1 MIGRRRVVTLLV
13 LTALLLLTL
22 DLRGAAGLNVV
33 RSGFVQVMSPVE
45 TAARVVT
52 RPVTNT
58 WRAVTTFDEVREE
71 NLDLREQIDA
81 QRGNEIAARNAII
94 QNQQLRALNA
104 LESLTDIPS
113 VTAGIIGESP
123 SNIDQVVEID
133 RGRRDGIQVGMA
145 AANEAGLIG
154 KVTSVF
160 ENSSLVMLV
169 TDARYAVEVKVVS
182 ADPAAADDETVTEAT
197 VPSGRTLEE
206 LAQIAAEQEGG
217 ADSDDPSA
225 GPDAV
230 LDLDALGDFSTD
242 AELSPT
248 EADELVRRA
257 LAEADAT
264 APEVA
269 ELGALAASNETTL
282 ADMVRSLGGAD
293 LAVRV
298 AREILEARLEVGS
311 SVVRPTEEPTEEV
324 LSETGA
330 LRGQGQG
337 RLPQVDFVVSAPTLA
352 ELKVGDFVVTAG
364 GSTSLAPPDIPVGTV
379 VNIITSPGSAGS
391 QLEILPSP
399 DLSSLRFVRIL
410 LYKPSVEINQ

>member
-1 MIGRRRVVTLLV
+1 MIGRRRVVALLV

-22 DLRGAAGLNVV
+22 DLRGVAGLNVV

-52 RPVTNT
+52 RPVTNA
-58 WRAVTTFDEVREE
+58 WRAVTTFDDVREE
-71 NLDLREQIDA
+71 NRNLREQIDA

-94 QNQQLRALNA
+94 ENQQLRALNA

-145 AANEAGLIG
+145 VANEAGLIG

-160 ENSSLVMLV
+160 ENSSLIMLV

-182 ADPAAADDETVTEAT
+182 ADPVVGEDEAVTAVT
-197 VPSGRTLEE
+197 TPSGFTLEE
-206 LAQIAAEQEGG
+206 LEVIAAEQEGI
-217 ADSDDPSA
+217 DESVDPSA
-225 GPDAV
+225 DGGEPAE
-230 LDLDALGDFSTD
+230 AITD
-242 AELSPT
+242 DGLSPI

-257 LAEADAT
+257 LAEAEAT

-269 ELGALAASNETTL
+269 ELVALAAANETTL
-282 ADMVRSLGGAD
+282 ADMVRSLGGAE

-298 AREILEARLEVGS
+298 AREILEARSDVDSFVGG
-311 SVVRPTEEPTEEV
+311 PAEEPTQEV
-324 LSETGA
+324 LRETGA
-330 LRGQGQG
+330 LRGQGPG
-337 RLPQVDFVVSAPTLA
+337 RLPQVDFVVSAPSLA
-352 ELKVGDFVVTAG
+352 ELKVGDFVLTAG
-364 GSTSLAPPDIPVGTV
+364 GRTSLAPPDIPVGTV

>member
-1 MIGRRRVVTLLV
+1 MIGRRRVVALLV

-22 DLRGAAGLNVV
+22 DLRGVAGLNVV
-33 RSGFVQVMSPVE
+33 RSGFVQVMSPIE
-45 TAARVVT
+45 TAARVVA
-52 RPVTNT
+52 RPVTNA

-71 NLDLREQIDA
+71 NLNLREQIDA

-94 QNQQLRALNA
+94 ENQQLRALNA

-145 AANEAGLIG
+145 VANEAGLIG

-160 ENSSLVMLV
+160 ENSSLIMLV

-182 ADPAAADDETVTEAT
+182 ADPVSGEDESVTVVT
-197 VPSGRTLEE
+197 VPSGLTLEE
-206 LAQIAAEQEGG
+206 LEEIAAEQEGI
-217 ADSDDPSA
+217 AESVDPSV
-225 GPDAV
+225 DA
-230 LDLDALGDFSTD
+230 DEFAEAITD
-242 AELSPT
+242 VGLSPVV
-248 EADELVRRA
+248 ADESVRRA
-257 LAEADAT
+257 LAEAGAT
-264 APEVA
+264 APDVA
-269 ELGALAASNETTL
+269 ELVTLAAANETTL
-282 ADMVRSLGGAD
+282 ADMVRSLGGAE

-298 AREILEARLEVGS
+298 AREILEARSEVDSFVGE
-311 SVVRPTEEPTEEV
+311 PAEEPIEEV
-324 LSETGA
+324 LRETGA
-330 LRGQGQG
+330 LRGQGPG
-337 RLPQVDFVVSAPTLA
+337 RLPQVDFVVSAPSLA
-352 ELKVGDFVVTAG
+352 ELKVGDFVLTAG
-364 GSTSLAPPDIPVGTV
+364 GRTSLAPPDIPVGTV